1 MLGDLR
7 EVHLGFDKWMEYN
20 SDEKDEVLARVL
32 MRLETSYVTEKL
44 ITHRAIRVS
53 SSVQGLEPCFF
64 IPYVRPV

>member
-32 MRLETSYVTEKL
+32 MRLETSYVTKKL
-44 ITHRAIRVS
+44 CDRKIHHLQSYS
-53 SSVQGLEPCFF
+53 SFQ
-64 IPYVRPV
+64 

>member
-1 MLGDLR
+1 
-7 EVHLGFDKWMEYN
+7 MEYN